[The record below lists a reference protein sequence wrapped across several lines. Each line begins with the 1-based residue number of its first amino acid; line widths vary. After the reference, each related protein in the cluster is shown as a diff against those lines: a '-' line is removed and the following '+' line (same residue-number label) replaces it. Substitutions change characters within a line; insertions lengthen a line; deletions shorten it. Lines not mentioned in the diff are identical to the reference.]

1 MKLQA
6 RRSAFT
12 LIELLVVIAIIA
24 ILASMLL
31 PALAAAK
38 GKALH
43 VNCIS
48 NHRQLGITWNL
59 YHDDNNGKLPHNLR
73 ENIASAPSWV
83 DSTVHGDTP
92 GFWDTNYIADPRRAA
107 FARYVRDV
115 NIYKCPA
122 EKTKFRRPGNK
133 FVPKIRSYSMNDYI
147 TPPGG
152 GSWGTPFHYKTASAI
167 LHPALIFVF
176 IDSEPASICYSPFR
190 IPDSDTQPWF
200 TAPGAMHAR
209 GTGLTFADGHAEG
222 KRWRRAHMRSS
233 PLPGNAN
240 PHPTTGDR
248 ADVSW
253 LRRRAHHLIK

>member
-1 MKLQA
+1 MKLQD

-31 PALAAAK
+31 PALSSAK

-43 VNCIS
+43 VQCIN
-48 NHRQLGITWNL
+48 NHRQLGITWSL
-59 YHDDNNGKLPHNLR
+59 YHDDNNGKLPSNLR
-73 ENIASAPSWV
+73 ENSAAAPSWV

-92 GFWDTNYIADPRRAA
+92 GFWDTNYITDPKRAS
-107 FARYVRDV
+107 FARYIRDV

-122 EKTKFRRPGNK
+122 EKTKFRRPMNK
-133 FVPKIRSYSMNDYI
+133 WVPKIRSYSMNDYI

-152 GSWGTPFHYKTASAI
+152 GSWGVSLHYKNASQI
-167 LHPALIFVF
+167 IHPSLIFVF

-200 TAPGAMHAR
+200 TAPGAMHSR

-222 KRWRRAHMRSS
+222 KRWRQASMRKS
-233 PLPGNAN
+233 
-240 PHPTTGDR
+240 PHPGSPHPSPGHR
-248 ADVSW
+248 VDVSW
-253 LRRRAHHLIK
+253 LRRRAHHTIK